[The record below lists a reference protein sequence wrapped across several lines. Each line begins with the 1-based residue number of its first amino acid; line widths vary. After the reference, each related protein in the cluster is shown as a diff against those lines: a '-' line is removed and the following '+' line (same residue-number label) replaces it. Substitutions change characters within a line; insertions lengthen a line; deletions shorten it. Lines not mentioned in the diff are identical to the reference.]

1 MSISFVGTTLAVTP
15 GTPGTEDSSGY
26 EAMSPALTTVG
37 KVIDISEVGD
47 QSTDIAFDLLQP
59 GRTTHVNGV
68 KDMGEITVT
77 CEYDAT
83 DAGQDLISASNN
95 TNTTHSFRIT
105 DADGADRYFYGLVA
119 NVRDLARS
127 ANQYKGF
134 TFIVRAQSGTVDT
147 DPA

>member
-1 MSISFVGTTLAVTP
+1 MSISFVGTTLAVVS
-15 GTPGTEDSSGY
+15 GQPGTEDASSY
-26 EAMSPALTTVG
+26 EAMSPALTAVG
-37 KVIDISEVGD
+37 KVIDISELGD

-77 CEYDAT
+77 CEYDAA
-83 DAGQDLISASNN
+83 DAGQDIIRAANN
-95 TNTTHSFRIT
+95 SNTTHSFRVT

-134 TFIVRAQSGTVDT
+134 TFVIRPQSGTVDA
-147 DPA
+147 DPT